1 MLYNRFFKGA
11 GNAYECIM
19 QIAVK
24 KWNFDQKSP
33 VYTCIPGYVL
43 FFWRE
48 DYQTSIS
55 AMSPFSCNQLR
66 RSSERFFASSISI
79 IASVR

>member
-24 KWNFDQKSP
+24 KWNFDQKLSRFN
-33 VYTCIPGYVL
+33 VWKGRRKWKRGYVRL
-43 FFWRE
+43 F
-48 DYQTSIS
+48 
-55 AMSPFSCNQLR
+55 L
-66 RSSERFFASSISI
+66 
-79 IASVR
+79 

>member
-24 KWNFDQKSP
+24 KWNLNQKLSNFIVWKGRRKWKRETGRP
-33 VYTCIPGYVL
+33 CFPYSCLL
-43 FFWRE
+43 F
-48 DYQTSIS
+48 YI
-55 AMSPFSCNQLR
+55 
-66 RSSERFFASSISI
+66 
-79 IASVR
+79 